1 MMMMMMMM
9 MMATTTTTTTTNYLY
24 VYCEEHGKRNVRLDV
39 QQKHLDLLC
48 FFYVFVCYDKD
59 YLEIRVFYYRMS
71 FGY

>member
-1 MMMMMMMM
+1 M
-9 MMATTTTTTTTNYLY
+9 Y